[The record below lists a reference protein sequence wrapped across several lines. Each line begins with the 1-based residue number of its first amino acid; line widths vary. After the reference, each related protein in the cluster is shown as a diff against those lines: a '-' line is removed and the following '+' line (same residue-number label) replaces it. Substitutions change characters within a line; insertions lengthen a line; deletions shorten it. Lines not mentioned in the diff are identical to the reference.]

1 MNKET
6 LKLIGGIILCC
17 LIMVLIVIYIP
28 KPGPRSPKRRLPSR
42 IIDIAY
48 LKLASQ
54 ALSKTH
60 KASGTT
66 LQKVRQFASEEKIDI
81 SPLTA
86 ANIAAIDVL
95 AEANKSIKL
104 CNEKLQKF
112 KEEEASPTTLIEA
125 NMKLIVSLN
134 EMSETVK
141 VLNIEVQHVENN
153 VKKEIQDLKN
163 NLKKENVQFLPP
175 SIQKVIDTVEKI
187 VHATEKGINALDE
200 TIDAYGEYHQLD

>member
-1 MNKET
+1 MNNKLT
-6 LKLIGGIILCC
+6 LIGGVILCC

-28 KPGPRSPKRRLPSR
+28 KPEPRSSKRRLPSK

-60 KASGTT
+60 KANGTT
-66 LQKVRQFASEEKIDI
+66 LQKVKQFARGEKIDFSLLI
-81 SPLTA
+81 AENTA
-86 ANIAAIDVL
+86 ALDTL

-175 SIQKVIDTVEKI
+175 SIQKVIDTVEK
-187 VHATEKGINALDE
+187 VVNATEKGINALDE